1 MSKINRLHEER
12 AWAAKWADDAR
23 ETLKA
28 QNLPGMPRSGGRT
41 DLADVVAA
49 AERMEKNYQN
59 LIAKI
64 EAESA
69 DLIRLRN
76 CMEEIVA
83 RLSPIQE
90 KIIAYRY
97 VDGHS
102 WQFIAM
108 KTNYDESTARRI
120 ERQAIDFIAEHL
132 ELEKP

>member
-28 QNLPGMPRSGGRT
+28 QNLTGMPRSGGRT

-120 ERQAIDFIAEHL
+120 ERQAIDFIAAHL
-132 ELEKP
+132 ELEN

>member
-28 QNLPGMPRSGGRT
+28 QNLTGMPRSGGRT

-59 LIAKI
+59 LISKI

-76 CMEEIVA
+76 CMEEIVS

-97 VDGHS
+97 VDGRS

-108 KTNYDESTARRI
+108 KTNYDESAARRI
-120 ERQAIDFIAEHL
+120 ERKAIDFIAAHL

>member
-28 QNLPGMPRSGGRT
+28 QNLTGMPRSGGRT

-83 RLSPIQE
+83 KLSPIQE

-120 ERQAIDFIAEHL
+120 ERQAIDFIAAHL
-132 ELEKP
+132 ELEN